1 MSPSKLKV
9 YADYVPASKVG
20 GVGELALQMA
30 IHALG
35 NYTDVTL
42 RSTGVAADGSRQETL
57 DDAVLVTYSGQ
68 TPARG
73 ILKGGVE
80 LLRDCR
86 DNENQIILHQS
97 SMAWSLLIA
106 RGMNIFCSWFR
117 KKPPFP
123 AADITTTVFQTSHI
137 HEFKNLAS
145 YRLNDSVVRP
155 TFREFVE
162 RCALVPMHILLD
174 IAAWVGSAEIVV
186 VSEDHKKHFST
197 TYGRVISR
205 RIRVVP
211 NGFEKSFSGD
221 LELRKPP
228 RDGDPVKII
237 YLGVFRHRKRIPLLI
252 EAVRTLDID
261 GLNIHLSIYGKP
273 KKSKK
278 YANLL
283 RVCEG
288 VPFISFEGPV
298 SRDKVIDVL
307 RGADILCIPSS
318 YEGLPVAMME
328 GLATGLIFV
337 GGRAWGMRDVI
348 SEIDEKLLFEIDDLE
363 SLRGA
368 LTYAVGIARTG
379 KFSIPSEF
387 WQTYEWSNVS
397 KMMCEVSK

>member
-9 YADYVPASKVG
+9 YADYVPATKLG

-30 IHALG
+30 NHALR

-42 RSTGVAADGSRQETL
+42 RSTGVADDGSCQETL
-57 DDAVLVTYSGQ
+57 DDAVLVTYSGR

-73 ILKGGVE
+73 LFKGGVD

-106 RGMNIFCSWFR
+106 KGVNVFCSWFR
-117 KKPPFP
+117 LKLPFP
-123 AADITTTVFQTSHI
+123 AAEITTTVFQTSHI
-137 HEFKNLAS
+137 HEFKNLAG
-145 YRLNDSVVRP
+145 YRLKDSVVRP
-155 TFREFVE
+155 TFRELVE
-162 RCALVPMHILLD
+162 RWTLVPLHILLD
-174 IAAWVGSAEIVV
+174 IAAWVGSTEILV

-197 TYGRVISR
+197 TYGRLLPR

-211 NGFEKSFSGD
+211 NGFEKSFSGG

-228 RDGDPVKII
+228 EVDEPVQII

-252 EAVRTLDID
+252 EAVRTLNMD
-261 GLNIHLSIYGKP
+261 GLNIRLNIYGKP

-278 YANLL
+278 YASLMRACDGL
-283 RVCEG
+283 
-288 VPFISFEGPV
+288 PFITFEGPV
-298 SRDKVIDVL
+298 SRDEVVNVL
-307 RGADILCIPSS
+307 RKADILCIPSS

-328 GLATGLIFV
+328 GLATGAIFV
-337 GGRAWGMRDVI
+337 GGRAWGMRDVV
-348 SEIDEKLLFEIDDLE
+348 SEIDQNLLFEIDNLE
-363 SLRGA
+363 SLKSA
-368 LTYAVGIARTG
+368 LTYAVGLARTG
-379 KFSIPSEF
+379 KFRIPAEF
-387 WQTYEWSNVS
+387 WQTYEWGNVS